1 MAAVPL
7 YLAYTFTRKKA
18 VRKPITVERILFASW
33 ATGAAGAVA
42 GGALGYTRYANADPR
57 VLRRARVDLQFSVRS
72 IQIGVRRVLLINLN
86 RKPTYGVM
94 GWRQ

>member
-7 YLAYTFTRKKA
+7 YLAYTFTRKRA

-33 ATGAAGAVA
+33 TTGAAGAVA

-57 VLRRARVDLQFSVRS
+57 VLRRERVDLQFSVRA
-72 IQIGVRRVLLINLN
+72 IEILVHQVLL
-86 RKPTYGVM
+86 TYIQTGS
-94 GWRQ
+94 

>member
-7 YLAYTFTRKKA
+7 YLAYTFTRKRA
-18 VRKPITVERILFASW
+18 MRKSITVERILFASW
-33 ATGAAGAVA
+33 TTGAAGAVA
-42 GGALGYTRYANADPR
+42 GGALGYTRYANEDPH

-72 IQIGVRRVLLINLN
+72 IQTRVRRVLLTLLN

>member
-1 MAAVPL
+1 M
-7 YLAYTFTRKKA
+7 
-18 VRKPITVERILFASW
+18 RKPITVERILFASW

-72 IQIGVRRVLLINLN
+72 I
-86 RKPTYGVM
+86 
-94 GWRQ
+94 